1 MSLERGLFL
10 VLVCI
15 VISLLTS
22 MPFVFAVAGV
32 LAVLLY
38 IKAGTRYAI
47 LFLFLMLLGFDVN
60 SESKPDQL
68 CGKIIDIR
76 EKVTVIDMGNHEYSM
91 FDVEGLSLDDQ
102 ICVTGMIVPLRI
114 GSTFAVNPISRWSNQ
129 RNHRGTIDVKSVEII
144 KKGNSLRSH
153 LFDYVS
159 DIDSSG
165 WLKAFIFDHPAPITG
180 HFTAVFISSGL
191 IASSLVSL
199 IRKILGFFC
208 FEKNRQHWISVILCF
223 CWLIW
228 GDSFVLSRILIT
240 HFSRYLKVKPL
251 ARISLTYSLLLS
263 LYPHHIFHPALII
276 PLSLSLINIFGYP
289 RFLSRMAILPLIQ
302 TLLQYRFDFLSAL
315 LFPVFRVISV
325 FCYLFAWICIFLPK
339 LVNTFINVCEF
350 ISFSDFPFA
359 THFQMTGYPGI
370 CLSLIW
376 FMSVFASRISKKQL
390 MLRLM
395 GLLLIFQLKFSL
407 NPFTT
412 ITFFNVSQADSALIE
427 LPFNQGKWLIDSGR
441 AGSSAL
447 LRANLWYRGISRLDA
462 LIISHDDSDHNGGNE
477 MLINDFQIDN
487 IYTEHANVHKNGF
500 VLYSL
505 MEKKAG
511 ASDNDNS
518 LIHLFSINGLNYL
531 FLGDISKEREAE
543 LIRQY
548 PFLKAEIIKLAHHGS
563 QTSTSEG
570 LISSFQPRLTIISA
584 DPKVYGHPHKI
595 TLKTLWQFRVPFLST
610 YMDGDIRISTLGN
623 FHFVMSSSGGFGIM
637 RTVIK

>member
-32 LAVLLY
+32 LALLLY
-38 IKAGTRYAI
+38 TKAGARYAI
-47 LFLFLMLLGFDVN
+47 LFLFLMLLGFDAN
-60 SESKPDQL
+60 SEIKPDQL

-102 ICVTGMIVPLRI
+102 ICVSGMIVPLRI

-144 KKGNSLRSH
+144 KKGNSLRSY
-153 LFDYVS
+153 LIDYVS

-208 FEKNRQHWISVILCF
+208 FEKNRQHWISVMLCF
-223 CWLIW
+223 CWLIC
-228 GDSFVLSRILIT
+228 GGSFVLSRILIT

-276 PLSLSLINIFGYP
+276 PLILSLINIFGYP

-315 LFPVFRVISV
+315 LFPVFRIISV

-350 ISFSDFPFA
+350 IS
-359 THFQMTGYPGI
+359 
-370 CLSLIW
+370 
-376 FMSVFASRISKKQL
+376 
-390 MLRLM
+390 
-395 GLLLIFQLKFSL
+395 
-407 NPFTT
+407 
-412 ITFFNVSQADSALIE
+412 
-427 LPFNQGKWLIDSGR
+427 
-441 AGSSAL
+441 
-447 LRANLWYRGISRLDA
+447 
-462 LIISHDDSDHNGGNE
+462 
-477 MLINDFQIDN
+477 
-487 IYTEHANVHKNGF
+487 
-500 VLYSL
+500 
-505 MEKKAG
+505 
-511 ASDNDNS
+511 
-518 LIHLFSINGLNYL
+518 
-531 FLGDISKEREAE
+531 
-543 LIRQY
+543 
-548 PFLKAEIIKLAHHGS
+548 
-563 QTSTSEG
+563 
-570 LISSFQPRLTIISA
+570 
-584 DPKVYGHPHKI
+584 
-595 TLKTLWQFRVPFLST
+595 
-610 YMDGDIRISTLGN
+610 
-623 FHFVMSSSGGFGIM
+623 
-637 RTVIK
+637 

>member
-1 MSLERGLFL
+1 MSLERGLFF

-15 VISLLTS
+15 VMSLLTS
-22 MPFVFAVAGV
+22 MPSVFVIAGV
-32 LAVLLY
+32 LTVMLH
-38 IKAGTRYAI
+38 IKAGIRYATLYVLLV
-47 LFLFLMLLGFDVN
+47 LFSFFIKFPN
-60 SESKPDQL
+60 KSDQL

-76 EKVTVIDMGNHEYSM
+76 EKVTVIEIGNAEYSM
-91 FDVEGLSLDDQ
+91 FDLDRLSLDDQ
-102 ICVTGMIVPLRI
+102 ICVTGNIVPLRI
-114 GSTFAVNPISRWSNQ
+114 GSTFVINPISRWSNQ
-129 RNHRGTIDVKSVEII
+129 RNHLGTIDVNSVEII
-144 KKGNSLRSH
+144 KKGNSLRNH
-153 LFDYVS
+153 LFDHVS
-159 DIDSSG
+159 KIDSSG
-165 WLKAFIFDHPAPITG
+165 WLKAFIFDHPAPISG

-191 IASSLVSL
+191 IASSLLSL
-199 IRKILGFFC
+199 VRKMLGFFC
-208 FEKNRQHWISVILCF
+208 FEKNRQHWISGILCL

-228 GDSFVLSRILIT
+228 GGSFVLSRILFT
-240 HFSRYLKVKPL
+240 HLCRYLKVKPL
-251 ARISLTYSLLLS
+251 ARVSLVYSVLLS

-276 PLSLSLINIFGYP
+276 PLSLSLINLFGYP
-289 RFLSRMAILPLIQ
+289 HFLSRMAILPLIQ

-315 LFPVFRVISV
+315 LFPVFRIISV

-339 LVNTFINVCEF
+339 LVNTFINVCEL
-350 ISFSDFPFA
+350 ISFKEQPIV

-376 FMSVFASRISKKQL
+376 FISVFASRISKKQL

-395 GLLLIFQLKFSL
+395 VMLLIFQLKFSL

-412 ITFFNVSQADSALIE
+412 VTFFNVAQADSALIE

-441 AGSSAL
+441 VKTSAL

-477 MLINDFQIDN
+477 MLINDFHIDN

-500 VLYSL
+500 ILYSL
-505 MEKKAG
+505 MDKKEEG
-511 ASDNDNS
+511 SDNDNS

-548 PFLKAEIIKLAHHGS
+548 PFLKADIIKLAHHGS
-563 QTSTSEG
+563 QTSTSEE
-570 LISSFQPRLTIISA
+570 LLSSFQPRLTIISA

-595 TLKTLWQFRVPFLST
+595 TLKMLWQFRVPFLST
-610 YMDGDIRISTLGN
+610 HMDGDIRISTLGN
-623 FHFVMSSSGGFGIM
+623 FHFVMSSAGGFGIM